1 MSLPDLFVELFE
13 TESNCVASEAI
24 GVGRHIKRL
33 ENALSVSAS
42 CWAAAEHDAPHLAAM
57 HLDQIRRD
65 AAEHKAL
72 TAETRGLWA
81 ERRRLERAA

>member
-1 MSLPDLFVELFE
+1 MSTF
-13 TESNCVASEAI
+13 CVASEAI

-33 ENALSVSAS
+33 ENALSISAS
-42 CWAAAEHDAPHLAAM
+42 CWADDEHDAPHLAAM

-72 TAETRGLWA
+72 TAEMRGLWA